1 MENKQFPEDNPI
13 SLNDLSNTVSASAV
27 KSQAETSV
35 YDKIKQNEGY
45 KHSNNFEQMEKQEHV
60 SLPSPKEERQPES
73 HFDQVPGA
81 LGNVIV
87 EGDSPSAAYVTVAS
101 GQPRQ
106 PSRLQPQTPAETT
119 NATSETKS
127 IVCLALGGAAVF
139 FALTVVVVL
148 VGVLAFLKGLSII
161 FFQFRDL
168 ILIIN
173 RPALWGRRGLHP
185 PLPSFHQSKIVV
197 F

>member
-35 YDKIKQNEGY
+35 SDKIQQNEGY
-45 KHSNNFEQMEKQEHV
+45 KHSNYFEEMEKQEPV
-60 SLPSPKEERQPES
+60 SLPSPKEERIPES

-81 LGNVIV
+81 LGNVNV

-101 GQPRQ
+101 GQPRR

-139 FALTVVVVL
+139 FALTVVVVW
-148 VGVLAFLKGLSII
+148 VGVLAFLKGILKSFFSSSDI
-161 FFQFRDL
+161 FDL
-168 ILIIN
+168 LQ
-173 RPALWGRRGLHP
+173 L
-185 PLPSFHQSKIVV
+185 
-197 F
+197 